1 MYRVA
6 VVLVDRAN
14 YGRLKPVM
22 AALNERGEVELLTV
36 CSGTMLLERFGRARD
51 VVERDGFSVDSEV
64 YLEVEGSVPI
74 TMAKSA
80 GLAVIEFASEFQRLA
95 PDFVLMVG
103 DRYETLAV
111 AMAAAF
117 QNICLIHLQGGEVS
131 GSIDES
137 IRHAITK
144 LAHYHFPATK
154 RAADFIARM
163 GENPQ
168 TIFPLG
174 CPSCDVVN
182 DARDSLPK
190 DMLEKLGVGPT
201 LDFDKPYL
209 QVIFHP
215 VTTDIGSQ
223 EEQIEAV
230 LRTLLAIGMQVV
242 LLWPNIDAGSD
253 RVAKAIRR
261 FREFHHDFPLH
272 AYKNL
277 PPPVY
282 IPLLNHAA
290 CCVGNSSSFVRE
302 SSFLG
307 TPVVL
312 VGSRQDGREW
322 SPSVVRVEPVQA
334 EIERAVRQQIA
345 KGRYPASNLYGH
357 GKVGQKIAAQIARL
371 EPYAQKRLDFAF
383 EDGERRP
390 HLPPLRG
397 E

>member
-1 MYRVA
+1 M
-6 VVLVDRAN
+6 
-14 YGRLKPVM
+14 KPVM
-22 AALNERGEVELLTV
+22 MALRERAEVELLTV

-51 VVERDGFSVDSEV
+51 IVEQDGFSVDSEV

-80 GLAVIEFASEFQRLA
+80 GLAVIEFASEFQRLE

-103 DRYETLAV
+103 DRYEAMAV
-111 AMAAAF
+111 AMAASC
-117 QNICLIHLQGGEVS
+117 QNICLIHVQGGEVS

-137 IRHAITK
+137 IRHAVTK

-163 GENPQ
+163 GENPT

-174 CPSCDVVN
+174 CPSCDVVEE
-182 DARDSLPK
+182 ARDDLPR
-190 DMLEKLGVGPT
+190 DVLGALGVGPM
-201 LDFDKPYL
+201 LDLEKPYL
-209 QVIFHP
+209 LVIYHP
-215 VTTDIGSQ
+215 VTTDVGGQ
-223 EEQIEAV
+223 RERIE
-230 LRTLLAIGMQVV
+230 TLLNTLLDIDMQSV

-253 RVAKAIRR
+253 QVTKAIRR

-277 PPPVY
+277 PPQVY

-322 SPSVVRVEPVQA
+322 SPSVMRVETVQA
-334 EIERAVRQQIA
+334 EIEEAVRRQLEHG
-345 KGRYPASNLYGH
+345 KYPASDLYGH
-357 GKVGQKIAAQIARL
+357 GKVGEKIAAQIARL
-371 EPYAQKRLDFAF
+371 RPYAQKRIDFSFAP
-383 EDGERRP
+383 EDPRP
-390 HLPPLRG
+390 HIPPLRG